1 MPAGGRVVFVCEEAI
16 ADSDLVHAVHEIAPE
31 TRLVT
36 AGGLVDRLD
45 VLDPDTIVI
54 ELGIHDAEFLAELP
68 KKVAKKTRLLGV
80 GDLKAAA
87 LEPQDSPFDCVLFS
101 EPTEE
106 VLRAALEGAPP
117 TNHERVL
124 DELLPISML
133 GGDLPSILVD
143 VCVRAARAFD
153 ADDCLLIMSQEN
165 TCYTAG
171 SVSEDTLQALMPT
184 CDVVCALGTT
194 LISVPNTKHPYRTFL
209 GVPLAHDNAPPIAH
223 LLLCRTD
230 SVPFD
235 KETRRLVRNFCRRVA
250 TDLSWRLVQ
259 ERLLAD
265 RDKMHDVPRVDP
277 VLGVANRTAL
287 DEELPQ
293 LVAASERIGE
303 PFSVAIID
311 VDGLRLINERRGYPA
326 GDAVLTHIAQ
336 LARKNTRPTDFVARY
351 AGDAVAVLLPGVDKA
366 GATQTLTQILSEI
379 DATPVLHETKEV
391 NLTVSAGIA
400 ELAYDEE
407 TGEMALSRAM
417 AARRSARIHGDV
429 IATAD
434 ASMIADAP
442 AQADFAIGSTLGG
455 VYQIRHEISRGAF
468 GVVYRAE
475 DMALGRQ
482 VALKLLRPD
491 LAADTA
497 FVERFRSEA
506 ATLARIRNPNLVQ
519 VFAFGVDGQNVY
531 FAMELVEGQALDE
544 RIDSARR
551 RMRHL
556 PLSEVTSTIDQVA
569 HALDAVH
576 QAGMLHRDV
585 KPENVL
591 IDRVHR
597 RCVLVDVGIAVRLG
611 SDKNPAGTPGFT
623 APEVFGAIGESPATD
638 VYSLG
643 ALAYLLL
650 TLQPP
655 FRGAGALEIL
665 TAQTQRPQALTEIRR
680 DLPPGIDSVL
690 LPALDPDP
698 AQRPQSAK
706 ELARALADVISRATG
721 TDGRSRPRM
730 TLEPPMRKS
739 GPILNLNNA
748 SLRPGSTPSL
758 RPGSQSDVSKRSS
771 RNPSP
776 TEKSTRGILF
786 RSVYE
791 ILGARRG
798 SAWIAEVKRA
808 VPELALA
815 LGPQSTPLAWHPTNA
830 FVQVLESLSKDDREC
845 RQVAMQLGRAAATSS
860 FAQFYG
866 ADIKAVT
873 PAQALR
879 ATDNLWRC
887 YHNWGS
893 ALVTSEE
900 MRAEVTIEDGM
911 PNALL
916 CAATSGLLAGFVG
929 QTGGRGVTV
938 DHRTCT
944 AEGDKACMFELTWQ
958 AATRPPTT

>member
-1 MPAGGRVVFVCEEAI
+1 MDEMPPGGRVVFVCEEAV
-16 ADSDLVHAVHEIAPE
+16 ADSDLVHAVHELNPE

-36 AGGLVDRLD
+36 AGGLLSRLAA
-45 VLDPDTIVI
+45 LDPDTIVV
-54 ELGIHDAEFLAELP
+54 ELDDQKPEFLEQLGSKILP
-68 KKVAKKTRLLGV
+68 KTRLIGV
-80 GDLKAAA
+80 GDLRATAQGA
-87 LEPQDSPFDCVLFS
+87 HAFPFDCVLFS
-101 EPTEE
+101 DPDPET
-106 VLRAALEGAPP
+106 LRAALDGSPP
-117 TNHERVL
+117 TNLGRIV
-124 DELLPISML
+124 DELLTLSML
-133 GGDLPSILVD
+133 GGELPATLVD
-143 VCVRAARAFD
+143 VCVRATRAFD
-153 ADDCLLIMSQEN
+153 ADDCILIMTNES
-165 TCYTAG
+165 TCYTAR
-171 SVSEDTLQALMPT
+171 SISEEVLQALVPICET
-184 CDVVCALGTT
+184 VCALGTT
-194 LISVPNTKHPYRTFL
+194 LITTQHSQHPYRTFL
-209 GVPLAHDNAPPIAH
+209 GVPLTHDNAPAVAH

-235 KETRRLVRNFCRRVA
+235 KDARRHVRNFAGRIA

-265 RDKMHDVPRVDP
+265 REKGHDVPRVDP

-287 DEELPQ
+287 DEALPQ
-293 LVAASERIGE
+293 LVAASERVGE

-336 LARKNTRPTDFVARY
+336 VASKNTRDVDLVARY
-351 AGDAVAVLLPGVDKA
+351 SGDAVAVVLPGVNAA
-366 GATQTLTQILSEI
+366 GAMQTLTQILSEI
-379 DATPVLHETKEV
+379 DAAPVLHEGKEV

-400 ELAYDEE
+400 ELQYDEE
-407 TGEMALSRAM
+407 TGDVALSRAM
-417 AARRSARIHGDV
+417 AARRGARLHGEV
-429 IATAD
+429 IAAAD
-434 ASMIADAP
+434 AEIIADAP
-442 AQADFAIGSTLGG
+442 AQADFSIGATLGG

-475 DMALGRQ
+475 DMALARQ
-482 VALKLLRPD
+482 VALKLLRSD

-497 FVERFRSEA
+497 FVERFRTEA

-519 VFAFGVDGQNVY
+519 VYAFGVDGANVF

-544 RIDSARR
+544 RIESARR

-556 PLSEVTSTIDQVA
+556 PLPEVVSTIDQVA

-623 APEVFGAIGESPATD
+623 APEVFGAAGESPATD
-638 VYSLG
+638 VYSLA

-655 FRGAGALEIL
+655 FRGPGALEIL
-665 TAQTQRPQALTEIRR
+665 GMQMSRPTPLTEIRR
-680 DLPPGIDSVL
+680 DLPKGIDAVV

-698 AQRPQSAK
+698 TVRPQSA
-706 ELARALADVISRATG
+706 RAFAKGLSEVIARATG
-721 TDGRSRPRM
+721 GAEGRNAPRM

-739 GPILNLNNA
+739 GPIMSLSNA
-748 SLRPGSTPSL
+748 SLRVPPVAADPL
-758 RPGSQSDVSKRSS
+758 RRSS
-771 RNPSP
+771 RNSTP

-798 SAWIAEVKRA
+798 SAWIAEVKRN
-808 VPELALA
+808 VPELAVA
-815 LGPQSTPLAWHPTNA
+815 LGPQSTALAWHPTSA
-830 FVQVLESLSKDDREC
+830 FVSVLESLSKDDREC
-845 RQVAMQLGRAAATSS
+845 RTVAMQLGRAAATSS

-866 ADIKAVT
+866 ADTKGVT
-873 PAQALR
+873 PAQALGV
-879 ATDNLWRC
+879 ADMLWHC
-887 YHNWGS
+887 YHNWG
-893 ALVTSEE
+893 ATVVKAQELH
-900 MRAEVTIEDGM
+900 AEVTINDGITS
-911 PNALL
+911 ALL
-916 CAATSGLLAGFVG
+916 CSSTSGLLAGLIG
-929 QTGGRGVTV
+929 QAGGRGITV
-938 DHRTCT
+938 GHRTCA
-944 AEGDKACMFELTWQ
+944 AEGASTCLFELSWQ
-958 AATRPPTT
+958 APTLTSAPR